1 MTRRVIAIDSGRG
14 ASVII
19 MCIVHSFW
27 MYASIETQQSSA
39 VSEFFHIAGRG
50 TAMFLLA
57 MGFSFVLSR
66 RQPPSL
72 AFKRGLAILALGY
85 VMNALKFLVPILV
98 FKTMP
103 ENFIE
108 AYGFHS
114 PLTVGQLMYLVRTG
128 DILQLAGL
136 SFMLLGFIY
145 HYVRSPRALL
155 ALSLFVAVL
164 SGPLRGYRPGIE
176 GLDYICDLFWG
187 NQYNVYFPVL
197 PWFSMVLLGAFFG
210 RLYQEREG
218 DERFVFRT
226 MLGFGFLATAVGAA
240 LCIYDRPYH
249 FADFFHTGPGG
260 AILQM
265 GIASGL
271 FWVAYYLSPP
281 VYNTWFGKSLRYCSA
296 RVTRLYVI
304 QWVVVCWGMGIVG
317 YGQLNLGQVLLSSI
331 AVLVVTLVVER
342 LLPSMRAAP
351 RKSEGEPTLQP
362 MVASDAQ

>member
-1 MTRRVIAIDSGRG
+1 MARRVIAIDLGRG

-19 MCIVHSFW
+19 MCVVHAFW
-27 MYASIETQQSSA
+27 MYASRQAQESSA
-39 VSEFFHIAGRG
+39 VAQFFHIAGRG

-72 AFKRGLAILALGY
+72 AIKRGFAILALGY
-85 VMNALKFLVPILV
+85 VMNALKFLVPISI

-114 PLTVGQLMYLVRTG
+114 PLTTGQLLYLLRTG

-136 SFMLLGFIY
+136 SFILLGILY
-145 HYVRSPRALL
+145 HYVKTPRALL
-155 ALSLFVAVL
+155 ALSLFAAVL
-164 SGPLRGYRPGIE
+164 SGPLRGYRPGVA
-176 GLDYICDLFWG
+176 GLDYICNLFWG
-187 NQYNVYFPVL
+187 DQYDVYFPVF

-210 RLYQEREG
+210 RLYLDRDG
-218 DERFVFRT
+218 DERLVFRN
-226 MLGFGFLATAVGAA
+226 MLGFGFLASAIGGA
-240 LCIYDRPYH
+240 LCVYDRAYH

-265 GIASGL
+265 GIACIL
-271 FWVAYYLSPP
+271 FWVAYYLAPP
-281 VYNTWFGKSLRYCSA
+281 VYDTWFGKSLRYCSA

-304 QWVVVCWGMGIVG
+304 QWVVVCWGMGLVG
-317 YGQLNLGQVLLSSI
+317 YGQLSVGQVLLSSI
-331 AVLVVTLVVER
+331 AVLVTTLLVER
-342 LLPSMRAAP
+342 LLPSL
-351 RKSEGEPTLQP
+351 KSPQPKTEEGSDLPG
-362 MVASDAQ
+362 MVASEGQ